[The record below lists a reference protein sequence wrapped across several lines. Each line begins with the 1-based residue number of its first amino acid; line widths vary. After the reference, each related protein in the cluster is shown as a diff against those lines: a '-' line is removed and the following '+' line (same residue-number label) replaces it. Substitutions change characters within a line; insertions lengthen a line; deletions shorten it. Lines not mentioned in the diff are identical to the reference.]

1 MNSSNTE
8 KEKLYHQ
15 IALACLKALKGAQNG
30 ADSKDQIRE
39 VYEAID
45 IAFNEQFALLAH
57 EVDDQKQRLDAIAL
71 LDPEQ
76 HQLVDAIALA
86 KSNSAAH

>member
-1 MNSSNTE
+1 MSNSNTE

-15 IALACLKALKGAQNG
+15 IALACLKALKGAQSG
-30 ADSKDQIRE
+30 ADSKDQIKE
-39 VYEAID
+39 VYDAID
-45 IAFNEQFALLAH
+45 TAFNQQFALLAH
-57 EVDDQKQRLDAIAL
+57 EVDEQKQRLDAIAH

-76 HQLVDAIALA
+76 HQLVDAITIA